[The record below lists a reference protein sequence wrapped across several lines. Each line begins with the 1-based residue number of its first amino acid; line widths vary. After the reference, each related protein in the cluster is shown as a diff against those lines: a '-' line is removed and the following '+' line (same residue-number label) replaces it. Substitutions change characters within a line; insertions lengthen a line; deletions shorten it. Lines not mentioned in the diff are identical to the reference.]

1 MQANGGG
8 GGDVEGFLAA
18 GLGNAHMQTGHGFEF
33 STNTLPFVPERPGTG
48 KRQSSLVQCP
58 KQIRTTMQTM
68 SQSAYARSELT
79 CRIEPDLTN
88 LSPDYLIG

>member
-1 MQANGGG
+1 
-8 GGDVEGFLAA
+8 
-18 GLGNAHMQTGHGFEF
+18 
-33 STNTLPFVPERPGTG
+33 VPERPGTG